1 MIFTATVRIET
12 DTLEHAQQVLNERTG
27 YDEWLGFDYWISADL
42 IVPEPVCHLPRWVND
57 EGVCE
62 HPDHDGPT

>member
-27 YDEWLGFDYWISADL
+27 YDEWLGFDYWITAGD
-42 IVPEPVCHLPRWVND
+42 VKPEGPPSQSVFY
-57 EGVCE
+57 GVT
-62 HPDHDGPT
+62 GL